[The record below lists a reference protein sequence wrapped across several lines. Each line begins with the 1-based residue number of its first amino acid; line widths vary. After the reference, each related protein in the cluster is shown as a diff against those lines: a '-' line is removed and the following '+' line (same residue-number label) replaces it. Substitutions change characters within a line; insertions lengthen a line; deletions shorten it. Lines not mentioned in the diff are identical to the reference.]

1 MSQDPSVSPD
11 AGQPA
16 LIRPAARYGDASPGR
31 QRLNAVFIIVAAL
44 TFVGGIVA
52 LGWSLSRPA
61 FTTQLRAY
69 QVVNDRSVKVEYLV
83 RVRDPQ
89 TTVTCIVRARDRQS
103 NEIGRT
109 EVTSK
114 RGLSEQALTVTVRTT
129 VRANLGEIQGCQ
141 LTR

>member
-1 MSQDPSVSPD
+1 
-11 AGQPA
+11 
-16 LIRPAARYGDASPGR
+16 
-31 QRLNAVFIIVAAL
+31 
-44 TFVGGIVA
+44 
-52 LGWSLSRPA
+52 LGWSLSQPD

-89 TTVTCIVRARDRQS
+89 TTVTCIVRARDRES

-114 RGLSEQALTVTVRTT
+114 PGLAEQVLTINLRTT

>member
-1 MSQDPSVSPD
+1 MSQNPSVSPA

-16 LIRPAARYGDASPGR
+16 LIRPAARYGDVSPGR
-31 QRLNAVFIIVAAL
+31 QRLNALLITVAAVA
-44 TFVGGIVA
+44 FVGGIVA
-52 LGWSLSRPA
+52 LGWSLSQPD

-89 TTVTCIVRARDRQS
+89 TTVTCIVRARDRES

-114 RGLSEQALTVTVRTT
+114 PGLAEQVLTINLRTT

>member
-1 MSQDPSVSPD
+1 
-11 AGQPA
+11 
-16 LIRPAARYGDASPGR
+16 
-31 QRLNAVFIIVAAL
+31 VFITVAAL

-61 FTTQLRAY
+61 FTTELRAY
-69 QVVNDRSVKVEYLV
+69 QVINDRSVKVEYLV

-114 RGLSEQALTVTVRTT
+114 RGLSEQALTVILRTT

>member
-1 MSQDPSVSPD
+1 MSQDPSVSSA

-31 QRLNAVFIIVAAL
+31 KRLNAVVITAVGL

-52 LGWSLSRPA
+52 LGWSLSQPD

-89 TTVTCIVRARDRQS
+89 TTVTCIVRARDRES

-114 RGLSEQALTVTVRTT
+114 PGLAEQVLTITLRTT